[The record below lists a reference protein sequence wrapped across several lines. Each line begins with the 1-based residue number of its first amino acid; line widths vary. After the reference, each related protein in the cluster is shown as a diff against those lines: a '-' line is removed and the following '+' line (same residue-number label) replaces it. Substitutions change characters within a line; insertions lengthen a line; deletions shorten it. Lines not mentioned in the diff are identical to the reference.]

1 MSESNQ
7 GIRVRPAETLLVARA
22 VDFRGGGPAAA
33 QLLVER
39 VCQMPGVSPMVAEQ
53 LASALLLHRPEFE
66 RLPDGR
72 WALRA
77 AAPVAGEAG
86 VSPAAVAAAP
96 GFEAWLARRRAA
108 EAGEPAPSP
117 AEPKRRARR
126 TTPLAVGEPLPVA
139 RGALDGANGRAD
151 DPCSDDAPLDPAP
164 NDASRELLSTLSY
177 VVVDV
182 ETTGGRPFAGD
193 RVTEIAAVAVR
204 NGEVA
209 EVYETLVNP
218 QRSIPPMI
226 TAITNITW
234 EMVRDQPTFREI
246 CPNVVSALRG
256 NVFVAHN
263 VTFDWKFVTH
273 EVSRATGEQ
282 LDGRRLCTVRLARR
296 LLPHLP
302 RRSLDWVARY
312 YGVDIPAAVRHR
324 AAGDAIATAHVLLG
338 LLRDAAERGVTTWHD
353 LDLFLG
359 ARASGARRR
368 RTALPRTLD
377 KDTTA

>member
-1 MSESNQ
+1 MSDSNQ
-7 GIRVRPAETLLVARA
+7 GIRVRPAETLLVERA
-22 VDFRGGGPAAA
+22 VDFLGAGPAPA

-39 VCQMPGVSPMVAEQ
+39 VCQMPGVSAFVAEQ
-53 LASALLLHRPEFE
+53 MAGALLLHRPEFE
-66 RLPDGR
+66 RMADGR
-72 WALRA
+72 WGLRA
-77 AAPVAGEAG
+77 AAPLAGEAG
-86 VSPAAVAAAP
+86 ASAAAVAAAP
-96 GFEAWLARRRAA
+96 GFDAWLARRRAA
-108 EAGEPAPSP
+108 EAGEPAPAP
-117 AEPKRRARR
+117 AAPGRR
-126 TTPLAVGEPLPVA
+126 TPRAAPPAVREPLPVA
-139 RGALDGANGRAD
+139 PTATGRTGMAD

-164 NDASRELLSTLSY
+164 DDASRELLSTLSY

-204 NGEVA
+204 DGEVA
-209 EVYETLVNP
+209 EVYESLVNP

-234 EMVRDQPTFREI
+234 GMVRDQPTFREI
-246 CPNVVSALRG
+246 CPDVVAALRG

-338 LLRDAAERGVTTWHD
+338 LLRDAAGRGVTTWRD